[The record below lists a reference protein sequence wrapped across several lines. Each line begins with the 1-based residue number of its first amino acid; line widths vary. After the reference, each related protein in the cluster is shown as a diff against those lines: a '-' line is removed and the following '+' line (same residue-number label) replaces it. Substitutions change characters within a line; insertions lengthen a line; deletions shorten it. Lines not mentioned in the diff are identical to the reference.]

1 MSRGFLRR
9 LGTTA
14 AVLAVVLAF
23 PAASSAAISGGCEG
37 EGHSSSGS
45 GANLTTD
52 TEWHLKSDD
61 VAGGTGTSVAKMHAA
76 SVAAYALGIGI
87 PIASGTSDDGET
99 VGSVEGISLE
109 TYAILGHRFVV
120 SGSASGDAL
129 CSGQIEILL
138 DDVNPLFTV
147 LGGGGIILALI
158 GLVALLLF
166 SRSSGGCLN
175 RLLSAMFGG
184 LGGLGAALALEQFE
198 VLDPTQ
204 PIGLFIVVGL
214 ALLGFVSAGL
224 FGPKDVPPATT
235 GTTYA
240 TTPVGSTATTG
251 ALLSDPLGGWA
262 PVDPPGPASVGTDTD
277 VYPGGGV
284 GGGSGN

>member
-1 MSRGFLRR
+1 MSRGLLRR
-9 LGTTA
+9 IGTTT
-14 AVLAVVLAF
+14 AVLAVLLAF
-23 PAASSAAISGGCEG
+23 PAASSATITGGCQG

-52 TEWHLKSDD
+52 TEWHLNSND
-61 VAGGTGTSVAKMHAA
+61 VAGGSGTAPVPMRAA

-87 PIASGTSDDGET
+87 PIASGTDEEGET
-99 VGSVEGISLE
+99 AGSVEGVSVE

-120 SGSASGDAL
+120 AGSASGDGQ

-147 LGGGGIILALI
+147 LGGGGIIAALI
-158 GLVALLLF
+158 GLIALLLF

-175 RLLSAMFGG
+175 RILSALFGG

-204 PIGLFIVVGL
+204 PIGLFIVIGV
-214 ALLGFVSAGL
+214 AVLGFVTAGL
-224 FGPKDVPPATT
+224 FGPKDVPPPASSQTWTT
-235 GTTYA
+235 SS
-240 TTPVGSTATTG
+240 VGGSASAGASTGERA
-251 ALLSDPLGGWA
+251 GGWKA
-262 PVDPPGPASVGTDTD
+262 VEPSKPVGTDTD

-284 GGGSGN
+284 GGGSPN